1 MSALAQVHAIVRND
15 ADEAVKRVA
24 ETEARKALVQNL
36 CDRVATQHN
45 RGIALADEL
54 EDLRQQNAELRAD
67 NAGLKER
74 IAELEEPISEPPSSS
89 PAVAD
94 ETHQP
99 GGELHALTA
108 VQDPEPW
115 TSPTPANFRR
125 LRSTL
130 RPTRVACRSPT
141 AMCQRATSA
150 ADPRTR
156 PAICLKSLSFLD
168 RPNPS
173 TKAKFFRSPSASA
186 STSDDDHAIRSAA
199 L

>member
-108 VQDPEPW
+108 VQDPEPLDLDKPDASELPAPPLDIETDAGGVPLSYGNVP
-115 TSPTPANFRR
+115 TSYIRGGPKDQAGDLPKELELPGPPEPEHKGKVFPQPV
-125 LRSTL
+125 S
-130 RPTRVACRSPT
+130 
-141 AMCQRATSA
+141 
-150 ADPRTR
+150 
-156 PAICLKSLSFLD
+156 ISLNE
-168 RPNPS
+168 R
-173 TKAKFFRSPSASA
+173 
-186 STSDDDHAIRSAA
+186 
-199 L
+199 